1 MSTAHIGPGDYSRVP
16 NPEQA
21 LKYAIQHI
29 AGERVEIVEGVIT
42 PVSPSWEHENTV
54 DLIRLQ
60 IGPRQLE
67 LGLRSGSGN
76 LDLPG
81 TENYYI
87 PDLALVPV
95 KLAVNN
101 PGALLPDQTALVV
114 EVTSPSNA
122 ETDRTVKRRRYAQF
136 GAPLYLLVDRQER
149 TCTLFS
155 QPGALGWTRVEG
167 PHPFGVPVRLPEPF
181 ELDLDTSE
189 F

>member
-1 MSTAHIGPGDYSRVP
+1 MP

-29 AGERVEIVEGVIT
+29 AGERVEIIEGVIT
-42 PVSPSWEHENTV
+42 PVSPSWERETAI

-60 IGPRQLE
+60 IGPRQRE
-67 LGLRSGSGN
+67 LGLRAGSGN

-81 TENYYI
+81 TENYFS

-95 KLAVNN
+95 ELATNN
-101 PGALLPDQTALVV
+101 PGALLPDQTVLVV
-114 EVTSPSNA
+114 EVTSPSDGD
-122 ETDRTVKRRRYAQF
+122 TDRTVKRRRYAQF

-149 TCTLFS
+149 ACTLFS
-155 QPGALGWTRVEG
+155 QPGSLGYTRVEG

-181 ELDLDTSE
+181 GLEPDTAE